1 MWDGRRRRWTGPI
14 TGGNQKDG
22 LAFAFVR
29 DSIGTEAVQTVNQPM
44 PNGARVPGY
53 AESKQ
58 TGSTDDDRECVWWI
72 DKPGPVTCIFC
83 TRAVCN
89 SLTKR
94 RGRTIQSNSD
104 DMPNDDKGRD
114 T

>member
-58 TGSTDDDRECVWWI
+58 TGSTDDDNRVCGLTSQVLLSSVHELY
-72 DKPGPVTCIFC
+72 VT
-83 TRAVCN
+83 
-89 SLTKR
+89 L
-94 RGRTIQSNSD
+94 
-104 DMPNDDKGRD
+104 
-114 T
+114 